1 MMENNKKARE
11 ALLKSVSGLSDEQ
24 LNEVVEEGKWTI
36 AQVLEHLYLIELDA
50 THLIQEALLNN
61 EYNQTKSKP
70 VHLAV
75 DRTYKVEAQANWV
88 PSNEYQT
95 LENLKQK
102 LTNSREA
109 LIKSIQG
116 VSEDD
121 LNQKSIPHLAFG
133 LLSINQW
140 VSFIGYHEQRHI
152 GQIEEIIEASFLKYG
167 TR

>member
-1 MMENNKKARE
+1 MENNIKARE
-11 ALLKSVSGLSDEQ
+11 ALLKRVSGLSDEQ

-36 AQVLEHLYLIELDA
+36 SQVLEHLYLIEVDA
-50 THLIQEALLNN
+50 THVIQEALLNN
-61 EYNQTKSKP
+61 EYNPTKSKP

-75 DRTYKVEAQANWV
+75 DRTHKVKAQENWV
-88 PSNEYQT
+88 PSNEHQT

-109 LIKSIQG
+109 LVKSIQE
-116 VSEDD
+116 VREED
-121 LNQKSIPHLAFG
+121 LNQKSLPHPAFG

-152 GQIEEIIEASFLKYG
+152 GQIEEIIKALESYNY
-167 TR
+167 